1 MYSFRSLS
9 VLWLIT
15 PNIFTSIE
23 QQVSWLFEI
32 NNLFNKIKKTKNH
45 VLFVKVSK
53 QIWILYTKR
62 GFGWTFI

>member
-15 PNIFTSIE
+15 QNTFTSIK

-32 NNLFNKIKKTKNH
+32 NNLFNEIKE
-45 VLFVKVSK
+45 LCMYF
-53 QIWILYTKR
+53 L
-62 GFGWTFI
+62 

>member
-15 PNIFTSIE
+15 QNIFTSIK

-32 NNLFNKIKKTKNH
+32 DNLFNEIKE
-45 VLFVKVSK
+45 LCMYF
-53 QIWILYTKR
+53 L
-62 GFGWTFI
+62 